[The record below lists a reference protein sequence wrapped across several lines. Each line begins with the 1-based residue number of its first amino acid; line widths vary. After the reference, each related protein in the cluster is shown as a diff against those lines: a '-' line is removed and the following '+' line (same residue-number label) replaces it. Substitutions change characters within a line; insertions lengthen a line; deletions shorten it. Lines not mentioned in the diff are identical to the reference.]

1 MAITIN
7 HELAGEN
14 TGGIIPKGDY
24 EAFISKCDIDCT
36 QNGKLF
42 IDMVF
47 TVREDVE
54 QACKKRTVFHKIW
67 SVKDPSA
74 TDNVEG
80 YPTWAIQGMS
90 KSAAIENGKSFD
102 TIEAWCSDMV
112 GRVVQVVID
121 HEEYNDKTRAIAK
134 FVNRSNNPREK
145 FEVEGVTP
153 NNGGDFIPANDTEI
167 PF

>member
-24 EAFISKCDIDCT
+24 EAYISKCDIDCT

-47 TVREDVE
+47 TIREDVE
-54 QACKKRTVFHKIW
+54 QACKKRTVYNRVW
-67 SVKDPSA
+67 SVKDPTV
-74 TDNVEG
+74 TDNVDG
-80 YPTWAIQGMS
+80 YPTWAIMGLS
-90 KSAAIENGKSFD
+90 KAAAIENGKSFE
-102 TIEAWCSDMV
+102 TIESWCADMV
-112 GRVVQVVID
+112 GRVVSIVVD
-121 HEEYNDKTRAIAK
+121 HEEYNDKTRAIVK
-134 FVNRSNNPREK
+134 FTNASNSPREK
-145 FEVEGVTP
+145 FQVEGVGTTDV
-153 NNGGDFIPANDTEI
+153 GDFSPADDTEI